1 LPLNQLGKKQIL
13 IPALRSKLEFFLKVK
28 ELRKNQLFFH
38 ENWWFFEGFEIPR
51 TSGLFNLDVSEYQN
65 WPVL

>member
-13 IPALRSKLEFFLKVK
+13 ILALGSKLDFFLKVK

-38 ENWWFFEGFEIPR
+38 ENWWFFEGFEIP
-51 TSGLFNLDVSEYQN
+51 
-65 WPVL
+65 